1 MHELSIA
8 SAILEAATAE
18 ARRHPG
24 RTPLKLG
31 VRIGALSGVDR
42 EALEFCFE
50 ALVKDT
56 ELAALTLDIEA
67 CPRRHRCPRCDRTFD
82 VADFDVACPECGDL
96 GTEMVSGDELE
107 LSYLEVS
114 DP

>member
-8 SAILEAATAE
+8 SAIFEAAATE

-31 VRIGALSGVDR
+31 LRIGELSGIDH
-42 EALEFCFE
+42 EALRFCFE

-56 ELAALTLDIEA
+56 ELATLVLDIEA
-67 CPRRHRCPRCDRTFD
+67 CPRLHRCSRCDRSFP
-82 VADFDVACPECGDL
+82 VRDFDVACPECGDL
-96 GTEMVSGDELE
+96 ATECVSGDELE
-107 LSYLEVS
+107 MSYLEVS

>member
-8 SAILEAATAE
+8 GAIFEAAVTE

-31 VRIGALSGVDR
+31 LRIGELSGIDH
-42 EALEFCFE
+42 EALRFCFE
-50 ALVKDT
+50 ALCKDT
-56 ELAALTLDIEA
+56 ELDSLALDIES
-67 CPRRHRCPRCDRTFD
+67 CPRRHHCRGCDRAF
-82 VADFDVACPECGDL
+82 VVKDFDTACPECGDF
-96 GTEMVSGDELE
+96 GTECVSGDELE